1 MKPAPRQPAPEAPAV
16 PGRRGRKVSRS
27 EAYRLFLL
35 ASPTNGVA
43 GRRNLHD
50 SAETHDLDE
59 LADLFARLPTRRL
72 AGAWHGLMVDSF
84 LKRPDS
90 WTCPG
95 AGGSLTRALNIV
107 AVRLGHN
114 RLRRL
119 DEPHPTHLSGGGG
132 ATPDRI
138 TPSLFGDTQP

>member
-1 MKPAPRQPAPEAPAV
+1 LTNAPSQPAPGRAPGIS
-16 PGRRGRKVSRS
+16 PGKPRGRKVSRS

-72 AGAWHGLMVDSF
+72 AGAWHGLLVDSF
-84 LKRPDS
+84 STRPGS
-90 WTCPG
+90 WSSPG
-95 AGGSLTRALNIV
+95 AAGSLARALNVV
-107 AVRLGHN
+107 AVRLGHP
-114 RLRRL
+114 RMRRI
-119 DEPHPTHLSGGGG
+119 DEPHPAPASF
-132 ATPDRI
+132 PDRI
-138 TPSLFGDTQP
+138 TPSLFGDTP